1 MTEAIRLSGLATRV
15 LRDHAARPE
24 QLFYDINPLGNMFG
38 RSALATLD
46 AAYVE
51 LVDAGFMESA
61 GDIVMF
67 FGDVKE
73 LYRVTPRGSE
83 RATEL
88 TSATR

>member
-1 MTEAIRLSGLATRV
+1 MADAIRLGGLATRV

-38 RSALATLD
+38 RSAMDSLD

-51 LVDAGFMESA
+51 LVDAGLMESA

-67 FGDVKE
+67 FGEVKE
-73 LYRVTPRGSE
+73 LYRVTSQGME
-83 RATEL
+83 RAIGL
-88 TSATR
+88 SPAAH